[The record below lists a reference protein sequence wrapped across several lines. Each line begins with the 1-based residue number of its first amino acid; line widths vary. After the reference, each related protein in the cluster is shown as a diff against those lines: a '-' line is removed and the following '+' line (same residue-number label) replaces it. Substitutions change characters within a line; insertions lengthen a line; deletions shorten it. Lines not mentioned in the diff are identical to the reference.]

1 MYRRIL
7 APLFVLSL
15 LLAGCKKSSTL
26 AKLEEKPPAATPSAA
41 AATSPASAAVAP
53 TVTPAQMPAVDR
65 SAKVIVLCYHRFE
78 DKPHDSLAIA
88 PAEFRA
94 QMKQLKDGGIQVVS
108 MKDFLAWR
116 RGEKAIPPK
125 SAVITID
132 DGYVSGYFVAWP
144 ILKEYGYPFTMFI
157 YTNYVGVGGKS
168 ITWSMLEEMRDA
180 GVDIESHTVSHRDL
194 RHAPKGQDYT
204 TWLHNELYTS
214 KDILEQKLGIKIVAF
229 AFPYGTHNEVVRKM
243 AMDAGYQALFT
254 VYGQHMGIDAPADQL
269 GRYAVESMH
278 PDVFKMAVN
287 FGTNDGVAPGVEATQ
302 LAAAAMVTQPMNE
315 EKIAN
320 SRPVIKANLASMGE
334 VEPASVEMR
343 VSGYGLVPAKY
354 DPQTKLV
361 SYEFTQNLMPRTYTV
376 ILSAKVKGKRVETRW
391 NFTVDPSA
399 GATKQAAA
407 RGT

>member
-1 MYRRIL
+1 MYRGFF
-7 APLFVLSL
+7 AFLFVLPL
-15 LLAGCKKSSTL
+15 LFAGCKKSSTL
-26 AKLEEKPPAATPSAA
+26 AKLEEKPSTPSPGVAVSAPSVAASPVATPAL
-41 AATSPASAAVAP
+41 PAI
-53 TVTPAQMPAVDR
+53 DR
-65 SAKVIVLCYHRFE
+65 SAKVMVLCYHRFE
-78 DKPHDSLAIA
+78 DNPHDALAIA

-94 QMKQLKDGGIQVVS
+94 QMQQLKDAGIQVVT

-116 RGEKAIPPK
+116 RGERSIPSK

-132 DGYVSGYFVAWP
+132 DGYVSGYSVAWP
-144 ILKEYGYPFTMFI
+144 MLKEFGYPFTMFI
-157 YTNYVGVGGKS
+157 YTNYINVGGKS
-168 ITWSMLEEMRDA
+168 ITWAMLEEMRDA
-180 GVDIESHTVSHRDL
+180 GVDIESHTVSHHDL

-243 AMDAGYQALFT
+243 ALEAGYQALFT
-254 VYGQHMGIDAPADQL
+254 VYGQHMGIDAQADQL

-287 FGTNDGVAPGVEATQ
+287 FGANDGVAPGVEAMQ
-302 LAAAAMVTQPMNE
+302 LAAASMFTQPMNE
-315 EKIAN
+315 EKISN

-334 VEPASVEMR
+334 VEPDSVEMR
-343 VSGYGLVPAKY
+343 ISGYGVVPAKY

-361 SYEFTQNLMPRTYTV
+361 SYAFTQNLVPRTYTV

-391 NFTVDPSA
+391 NFTVDLSTP
-399 GATKQAAA
+399 GAAKQAA
-407 RGT
+407 RGA